1 MGRRKDRQPGEVMNK
16 GCPSGPRFHRSGC
29 GRPDA
34 TTAQIIM
41 VLSHDPSQTGRGV
54 PAVFACSGKAAA
66 QAGL

>member
-16 GCPSGPRFHRSGC
+16 GCPSGPRSHQSGC
-29 GRPDA
+29 GRPGA

-54 PAVFACSGKAAA
+54 PAVCASSGKALA